1 MPFVAGT
8 EPADDGGTG
17 TSTTGR
23 GLVGETSQ
31 GGVGVWGESSGADGV
46 HGISHSGYA
55 GVAGMNDDAQGGAG
69 IWGESQHDEGVHGI
83 SHSNRGGVAG
93 YNDGTGPAVFGES
106 TGTGV
111 HSAGFFLGNVTVTG
125 EIVTA
130 NADCA
135 EEFDLSSA
143 AGSQGA
149 VVSAGTVVVFDE
161 DGALRASAEP
171 YDKRVAGVVS
181 GAGDYKP
188 GLILDRHDSPAA
200 RVPVALLGTVYC
212 DVDAD
217 ADPIEVGDPLT
228 TSSRPGHAMRATDPA
243 KAFGAV
249 LGKALRSLDSGQGQ
263 LPVLVALR

>member
-46 HGISHSGYA
+46 HGVSHSGYA
-55 GVAGMNDDAQGGAG
+55 GVAGMNDDAQGGPG

-106 TGTGV
+106 TGTGW
-111 HSAGFFLGNVTVTG
+111 HSAGYFLGTVTVTG

-143 AGSQGA
+143 AGWQGA
-149 VVSAGTVVVFDE
+149 VVSAGTVVVLDE

-200 RVPVALLGTVYC
+200 RVPVALLGKVYC

-228 TSSRPGHAMRATDPA
+228 TSSRPGHAMKASDPA

-249 LGKALRSLDSGQGQ
+249 LGKALRSLDNGQGQ
-263 LPVLVALR
+263 LPILVALQ